1 MILTVEE
8 WLGKDNQLGIDIMSN
23 KYIFNNENVEEFI
36 YRVSGGNEE
45 LADLICK
52 LIFFFGGRTLAN
64 RNTGKKATMM
74 NCYSEGYVEDSMES
88 ILEIV
93 NNIALTFK
101 SQGGE
106 GLSLS
111 KIRPKGCGINH
122 GQFKSDGIV
131 PFMELFNQTTASI
144 SQGGSRKGAL
154 LMSLDAWHKEAPEF
168 VTIKSNE
175 GKIQKANLS
184 LEIDDDF
191 MSDVKKYYDY
201 GEVVTRHIIRDYNDN
216 KVEYD
221 VTPINLYKLMMKQ
234 AYDWA
239 EPGCIFTN
247 RFRNYNL
254 MEYCDDYNIV
264 TGNPCFSGNMKLL
277 TKDGYKTFEELSAKN
292 SIYIYNANGNI
303 SKSKV
308 WCSGEKETVK
318 INFANGKHIICTP
331 DHRFM
336 TTEGNEVQAKDLA
349 RKKVLLCNKINKAYD
364 ELYVKLGF
372 IQGDGELSSL
382 NNNYVVVN
390 IGSKDTDIRDLFSD
404 DYTEAVGSKEDRA
417 VRLYGYNDKLLENEF
432 SQEILPKRVL
442 PKKYY
447 EWDKYKKASFLHGCY
462 SANGSVLS
470 NGQRILYKTT
480 CKEFANQLVET
491 LDKDFNISAYIT
503 TNKSKTVKFNNGEYA
518 CRESY
523 DINIANI
530 ESKITFLYEIG
541 FYQYYKKMALENALK
556 LGIYVYSVEPY
567 KNIPVYDFS
576 EPETH
581 WGIVEGCVVHNC
593 GEQPL
598 AAKSACDLGSINL
611 SELVLYPFTAR
622 ARFDFEM
629 FGKAIDIAIRALDEI
644 IDENKDNHAL
654 PEQKE
659 MSLNYRNIGL
669 GTMGM
674 WDMLCKLKL
683 KYGSQESKDFINM
696 LFGYM
701 FRRAVIASS
710 KLAKE
715 KGAFPK
721 YDSNVLKSTIIKRHF
736 TDEEL
741 HKLEIDKYGLRNC
754 SLLSIAPNGSIGSML
769 NISTGCEPI
778 FQISYKRKT
787 ESLNGKDSYYDVYT
801 KTAKQYMDLFHTDKL
816 PDYFVSAGD
825 IDWKDRID
833 IQAIMQD
840 HIDTAISSTINLPN
854 SATIDEIE
862 QLYLYAWE
870 QGLKG
875 VTIFRDGCKRAGI
888 LTTDKKKDNNKK
900 ENKEDDYKLTVAK
913 STPKV
918 LPRGYVIKVDNDTIG
933 KERHL
938 NTGCGTLHVCS
949 FFDPTTG
956 DLLEDYVNKGS
967 QGGCFSNLI
976 GLSRMI
982 SYAARIGGD
991 VREISDQLLSVPACP
1006 AYVSRR
1012 ATKHDTSKGACCP
1025 NAIGYAILDMYNE
1038 MQNEINDDTDSE
1050 NEEELSSA
1058 SLDDTTNIEDDHTQG
1073 TDNIQNPCP
1082 QCGAELVFEGG
1093 CNVCKSC
1100 GWSKCD

>member
-191 MSDVKKYYDY
+191 MSDVKKYYDH

-264 TGNPCFSGNMKLL
+264 TGNPC
-277 TKDGYKTFEELSAKN
+277 
-292 SIYIYNANGNI
+292 
-303 SKSKV
+303 
-308 WCSGEKETVK
+308 
-318 INFANGKHIICTP
+318 
-331 DHRFM
+331 
-336 TTEGNEVQAKDLA
+336 
-349 RKKVLLCNKINKAYD
+349 
-364 ELYVKLGF
+364 
-372 IQGDGELSSL
+372 
-382 NNNYVVVN
+382 
-390 IGSKDTDIRDLFSD
+390 
-404 DYTEAVGSKEDRA
+404 
-417 VRLYGYNDKLLENEF
+417 
-432 SQEILPKRVL
+432 
-442 PKKYY
+442 
-447 EWDKYKKASFLHGCY
+447 
-462 SANGSVLS
+462 
-470 NGQRILYKTT
+470 
-480 CKEFANQLVET
+480 
-491 LDKDFNISAYIT
+491 
-503 TNKSKTVKFNNGEYA
+503 
-518 CRESY
+518 
-523 DINIANI
+523 
-530 ESKITFLYEIG
+530 
-541 FYQYYKKMALENALK
+541 
-556 LGIYVYSVEPY
+556 
-567 KNIPVYDFS
+567 
-576 EPETH
+576 
-581 WGIVEGCVVHNC
+581 

-611 SELVLYPFTAR
+611 SELVLDPFTAK

-825 IDWKDRID
+825 INWKDRID

-854 SATIDEIE
+854 SATIGEIE

-888 LTTDKKKDNNKK
+888 LTTDKKKNNNKK
-900 ENKEDDYKLTVAK
+900 ENKEDDCKLTVAK

-1058 SLDDTTNIEDDHTQG
+1058 SLDDTTDIEDDHTQD

-1093 CNVCKSC
+1093 CNVCKAC

>member
-1 MILTVEE
+1 MTVEE

-191 MSDVKKYYDY
+191 MSDVKKYYDH

-216 KVEYD
+216 KIEYD

-264 TGNPCFSGNMKLL
+264 TGNPC
-277 TKDGYKTFEELSAKN
+277 
-292 SIYIYNANGNI
+292 
-303 SKSKV
+303 
-308 WCSGEKETVK
+308 
-318 INFANGKHIICTP
+318 
-331 DHRFM
+331 
-336 TTEGNEVQAKDLA
+336 
-349 RKKVLLCNKINKAYD
+349 
-364 ELYVKLGF
+364 
-372 IQGDGELSSL
+372 
-382 NNNYVVVN
+382 
-390 IGSKDTDIRDLFSD
+390 
-404 DYTEAVGSKEDRA
+404 
-417 VRLYGYNDKLLENEF
+417 
-432 SQEILPKRVL
+432 
-442 PKKYY
+442 
-447 EWDKYKKASFLHGCY
+447 
-462 SANGSVLS
+462 
-470 NGQRILYKTT
+470 
-480 CKEFANQLVET
+480 
-491 LDKDFNISAYIT
+491 
-503 TNKSKTVKFNNGEYA
+503 
-518 CRESY
+518 
-523 DINIANI
+523 
-530 ESKITFLYEIG
+530 
-541 FYQYYKKMALENALK
+541 
-556 LGIYVYSVEPY
+556 
-567 KNIPVYDFS
+567 
-576 EPETH
+576 
-581 WGIVEGCVVHNC
+581 

-611 SELVLYPFTAR
+611 SELVLDPFTDK

-629 FGKAIDIAIRALDEI
+629 FGKAIDIAVRALDEI

-654 PEQKE
+654 PEQKD

-801 KTAKQYMDLFHTDKL
+801 KTAKQYIDLFHTDKL

-888 LTTDKKKDNNKK
+888 LTTDKNTKK
-900 ENKEDDYKLTVAK
+900 ENDKKNNNTMNHVETTKIKSVPHKKLERGMIIKADD
-913 STPKV
+913 
-918 LPRGYVIKVDNDTIG
+918 NCIG
-933 KERHL
+933 KKRTL
-938 NTGCGTLHVCS
+938 RTGCGTLHCEA
-949 FFDPTTG
+949 FFDPDTG
-956 DLLEDYVNKGS
+956 QLLETYFSKGS
-967 QGGCFSNLI
+967 SGGCNQFMI

-982 SYAARIGGD
+982 SLCARGGVD
-991 VREISDQLLSVPACP
+991 IYSIVDQLKSSGTCP
-1006 AYVSRR
+1006 SYAVRR
-1012 ATKHDTSKGACCP
+1012 AVNKDTSLGSSCP
-1025 NAIGYAILDMYNE
+1025 VAIGNALIDMYE
-1038 MQNEINDDTDSE
+1038 DMQNEINCDSE
-1050 NEEELSSA
+1050 DEEELSYS
-1058 SLDDTTNIEDDHTQG
+1058 SLYKTSNVVDDRIQYN
-1073 TDNIQNPCP
+1073 DNVQNPCP

-1093 CNVCKSC
+1093 CNVCKAC

>member
-191 MSDVKKYYDY
+191 MSDVKKYYDH
-201 GEVVTRHIIRDYNDN
+201 GEVVTRHIIRDYNGN
-216 KVEYD
+216 QVEYD

-264 TGNPCFSGNMKLL
+264 TGNPCVTGDTKILTDKGHYKICDLVGQKVKIWNGYKFSEVVPKLTATNQEIYKIKFSNGSELKCTPYHKFILKDGSRIECSKLVVGDKLIKCEMPIINGSEVLRNAYTQGFFSGDGFVC
-277 TKDGYKTFEELSAKN
+277 KDRNAKYISFYGQHKKPLIKYCAIVNKREESEKRITCSIDVDYDKKFVPVNDYTIASKIEWLAGIVDSDGSNNVDGSISITSIEKDFIRDIFYMLETLGVTSVWSKCKDSEIKEFPESMGGRKYHTQNLYRIVISASDVTRLN
-292 SIYIYNANGNI
+292 
-303 SKSKV
+303 
-308 WCSGEKETVK
+308 
-318 INFANGKHIICTP
+318 
-331 DHRFM
+331 
-336 TTEGNEVQAKDLA
+336 
-349 RKKVLLCNKINKAYD
+349 
-364 ELYVKLGF
+364 KLGF
-372 IQGDGELSSL
+372 NPHRVF
-382 NNNYVVVN
+382 NNCIPNRDAKRFIEVVN
-390 IGSKDTDIRDLFSD
+390 IEQISEKQNVYCFTEKDNHSGIF
-404 DYTEAVGSKEDRA
+404 
-417 VRLYGYNDKLLENEF
+417 
-432 SQEILPKRVL
+432 
-442 PKKYY
+442 
-447 EWDKYKKASFLHGCY
+447 
-462 SANGSVLS
+462 NGV
-470 NGQRILYKTT
+470 
-480 CKEFANQLVET
+480 
-491 LDKDFNISAYIT
+491 IT
-503 TNKSKTVKFNNGEYA
+503 A
-518 CRESY
+518 
-523 DINIANI
+523 
-530 ESKITFLYEIG
+530 
-541 FYQYYKKMALENALK
+541 Q
-556 LGIYVYSVEPY
+556 
-567 KNIPVYDFS
+567 
-576 EPETH
+576 
-581 WGIVEGCVVHNC
+581 C

-611 SELVLYPFTAR
+611 SELVLDPFTAR

-629 FGKAIDIAIRALDEI
+629 FGKAIDIAVRALDEI

-654 PEQKE
+654 PEQRE

-683 KYGSQESKDFINM
+683 KYGSQESKDFINI

-710 KLAKE
+710 SLAKE

-888 LTTDKKKDNNKK
+888 LTTDKNTKK
-900 ENKEDDYKLTVAK
+900 ENDKKNNNTMNHVENTKIKSVPHKKLERGMIIKADD
-913 STPKV
+913 
-918 LPRGYVIKVDNDTIG
+918 NCIG
-933 KERHL
+933 KKRTL
-938 NTGCGTLHVCS
+938 RTGCGTLHCEA
-949 FFDPTTG
+949 FFDPDTG
-956 DLLEDYVNKGS
+956 QLLETYFSKGS
-967 QGGCFSNLI
+967 SGGCNQFMI

-982 SYAARIGGD
+982 SLCARGGVD
-991 VREISDQLLSVPACP
+991 IYSIVDQLKSSGTCP
-1006 AYVSRR
+1006 SYAVRR
-1012 ATKHDTSKGACCP
+1012 AVNKDTSLGSSCP
-1025 NAIGYAILDMYNE
+1025 VAIGNALIDMYE
-1038 MQNEINDDTDSE
+1038 DMQNEINCDSE
-1050 NEEELSSA
+1050 DEEELSYS
-1058 SLDDTTNIEDDHTQG
+1058 SLDKSSNVVDDRIQ
-1073 TDNIQNPCP
+1073 DNDHVQNPCP